1 VKKLAIIF
9 FSVIA
14 IVWLVSLAGR
24 SGAPSPEAS
33 TAKAAATQGFA
44 DAVSTAVKTSP
55 KWSGIQVDEA
65 SGNDYT
71 LVLLY
76 KAMPSSQLEV
86 EHDTKAVM
94 QAVLNELVKQGRN
107 PAKEHIFV
115 TVRAH
120 KPEKG
125 ATGQSVVR
133 VFGRSVYDY
142 NNDSITYKPEK

>member
-1 VKKLAIIF
+1 MKKLVFIF
-9 FSVIA
+9 FAVVA
-14 IVWLVSLAGR
+14 IVWLASPGGR
-24 SGAPSPEAS
+24 SGAPSPQAS
-33 TAKAAATQGFA
+33 AAKAVDTQAFA
-44 DAVSTAVKTSP
+44 DAVSSAVKTSP

-65 SGNDYT
+65 SGSDYT

-76 KAMPSSQLEV
+76 QAMPSSQLEV
-86 EHDTKAVM
+86 ERDTKAVM
-94 QAVLNELVKQGRN
+94 QAALHELVKQGRQ
-107 PAKEHIFV
+107 PAQEHIFV

-125 ATGQSVVR
+125 ATGQGVTR